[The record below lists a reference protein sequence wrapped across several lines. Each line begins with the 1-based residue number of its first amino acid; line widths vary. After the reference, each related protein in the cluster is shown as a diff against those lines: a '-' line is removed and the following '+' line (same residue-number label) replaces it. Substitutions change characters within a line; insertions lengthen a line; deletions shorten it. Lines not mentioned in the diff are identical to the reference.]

1 MKQSFW
7 VNSKLEKEV
16 KSLVREYPSLRHIS
30 EPFPAFGKVQF
41 FLSGDVEEF
50 NSFDLRLEE
59 MERKLE
65 SENLTPYKPTGML
78 KWLSYIFRR

>member
-7 VNSKLEKEV
+7 VNPELEKEV

-50 NSFDLRLEE
+50 NSFDLKLEE
-59 MERKLE
+59 MEKKIE
-65 SENLTPYKPTGML
+65 VKEPSSTP
-78 KWLSYIFRR
+78 